1 MGNKM
6 IEKIIS
12 YIEKRE
18 YELAQKVIENAL
30 LKKYDLENPEEE
42 DEYSKLLM
50 YRVTVQ
56 ALLGKNDSII
66 ADLIRREKY
75 PSESEYKI
83 AGKSE
88 VNIIFK
94 NSFLTSCDAYV
105 NTVSVEDP
113 LSANVDDW
121 SASNEFRKR
130 MGSKSIESQLGK
142 AKDLKKGDFFIL
154 DHPDLSAPRSYHI
167 KFYDDGESYL
177 SDLSG
182 LACGI
187 RNVLK
192 DACEKELGVLSFFP
206 LGFALVKDNKG
217 YKKSEMAEKLA
228 DKIAETITFF
238 ATENRKS
245 KIPKIIF
252 NFVTYKTMQ
261 TFDRAFY
268 KWVNKTKIELD
279 WARQFS
285 ATKKSFINDVMT
297 KNINY
302 VQSLNK
308 LSVYLDSD
316 IPILLLGETGVGKT
330 KLAELIWMHS
340 TRKGKTFKE
349 VNCAMLKPDKIYTQ
363 LFGCEKNSFTDS
375 KEKIIGAIE
384 YANEGILFLDEI
396 GYADIEVQQML
407 LKFID
412 SGKYTRFGGE
422 KDPQTSNVRLIF
434 GTNVDI
440 MQKIADGE
448 FAHDFYERISQFEFT
463 IPPLR
468 ERKEDIRIYIEYFM
482 ENLNQQKNATVKLS
496 DDLIKEIEDQKWF
509 GNIRQL
515 KNYIEK
521 IHIYAVNENIFR
533 IDKNILQIYPIP
545 ISAYFLKNKYKKLEN
560 IIHEILKNW
569 EIENGNVL
577 NELISP
583 ILANAFSEIYPE
595 VSAKDTKNYI
605 GMGDENRNSVFKRN
619 RSKYKET
626 HKKYLE

>member
-1 MGNKM
+1 M
-6 IEKIIS
+6 IQKIKY

-18 YELAQKVIENAL
+18 YQQALKIIEKAL
-30 LKKYDLENPEEE
+30 LKKYDLEKPEEE

-56 ALLGKNDSII
+56 TFLGKNDSII
-66 ADLIRREKY
+66 SDLIRREKY
-75 PSESEYKI
+75 PSESEYIKGSGHKI
-83 AGKSE
+83 
-88 VNIIFK
+88 NMLFQ
-94 NSFLTSCDAYV
+94 NSFLTSSDAYV
-105 NTVSVEDP
+105 NTVSAKNPFTGVT
-113 LSANVDDW
+113 DW
-121 SASNEFRKR
+121 SASSEFIKR
-130 MGSKSIESQLGK
+130 MGRESLNDQLEK
-142 AKDLKKGDFFIL
+142 AKELKKGEFFIL
-154 DHPDLSAPRSYHI
+154 KHDDLSAPMSYHI
-167 KFYDDGESYL
+167 LFYDNVEDYL
-177 SDLSG
+177 SDLAIG
-182 LACGI
+182 V

-192 DACEKELGVLSFFP
+192 DACNKDLNSLSFFP
-206 LGFALVKDNKG
+206 LGFALVKGAEEAKR
-217 YKKSEMAEKLA
+217 SEIAEKLA
-228 DKIAETITFF
+228 DKLAEVIVIFISD
-238 ATENRKS
+238 NDKK
-245 KIPKIIF
+245 KIPRIIF

-268 KWVNKTKIELD
+268 KWVNKSKIELD

-308 LSVYLDSD
+308 LSAYLDSD
-316 IPILLLGETGVGKT
+316 MPILLLGETGVGKT
-330 KLAELIWMHS
+330 KLAKLICKYS
-340 TRKGKTFKE
+340 TRRGKTFKE

-412 SGKYTRFGGE
+412 SGEYTRFGGE
-422 KDPQTSNVRLIF
+422 KDIQTSNVRLIF

-440 MQKIADGE
+440 MQKISDGE

-496 DDLIKEIEDQKWF
+496 DDLIQEIEDQKWF